1 MAGEYVLVVEDSPA
15 VASVLLDRILPA
27 GGYQSALATDRD
39 SALASIKQR
48 TPDLILL
55 DLQLPGASGLEIL
68 EELRSW
74 GMSVPVIM
82 MTAHGSEKTVAQAL
96 RLGIQDYVIKP
107 FSADELLA
115 RVEHVLLTCALSPP
129 RADQVIDRWR
139 RKLAALEAL
148 GKTGRTMADA
158 RIVLQRGLEAAAY
171 VTDAQQA
178 ALYLAAGAPDPMVLT
193 AKVGNLP
200 HVTPEEQVMLQRIL
214 ASRTLYRP
222 TVLPPEDAAPV
233 MHIPLWA
240 LNQSLGILS
249 LYRNADEPPFSE
261 ANGQLA
267 SILAD
272 YLALV
277 IATMQLIPA
286 PPSPPGNR
294 TET

>member
-1 MAGEYVLVVEDSPA
+1 MAGEYVLVVEDSPT
-15 VASVLLDRILPA
+15 VASVLLERILPA
-27 GGYQSALATDRD
+27 GGYQSTLAIDRD
-39 SALASIKQR
+39 SALRSIKQR

-68 EELRSW
+68 EELRGW
-74 GMSVPVIM
+74 GMSIPVIM

-115 RVEHVLLTCALSPP
+115 RVEHVLLTCSLSPP
-129 RADQVIDRWR
+129 QTEQVIDRWR
-139 RKLAALEAL
+139 RRLAALETL
-148 GKTGRTMADA
+148 GGIGRTVADA
-158 RIVLQRGLEAAAY
+158 RIVLQRGLETAAY
-171 VTDAQQA
+171 ITDAQQA
-178 ALYLAAGAPDPMVLT
+178 GLYLTGGALEPMVLT
-193 AKVGNLP
+193 AQVGNLP
-200 HVTPEEQVMLQRIL
+200 PVTSEEHAVLQRIL

-222 TVLPPEDAAPV
+222 TVLPPEDPAPV

-249 LYRNADEPPFSE
+249 LYRNADRPPFSE

-277 IATMQLIPA
+277 ITTMQRIPRS
-286 PPSPPGNR
+286 PNPPGNR
-294 TET
+294 TTT